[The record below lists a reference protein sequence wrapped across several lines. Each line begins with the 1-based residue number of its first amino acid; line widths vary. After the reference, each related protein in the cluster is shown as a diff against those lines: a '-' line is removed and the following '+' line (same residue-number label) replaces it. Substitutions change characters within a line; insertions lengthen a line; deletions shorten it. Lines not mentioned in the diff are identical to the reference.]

1 MSLENCG
8 EIMERLQP
16 SKKWIEKYENVKMLR
31 KSPINY
37 AECFEKTE
45 KQGVKVFVLD
55 MGEVN
60 FPSGEIL
67 VRDPLVWLGRS
78 EKPYLQTVPIGT
90 YRIET
95 LVAEMDENHYRYA
108 MSRIKFTEEKPV
120 IYYEALKGDEN
131 LDSVEEDSIF
141 GFAVDAGLATVVDIK
156 TRDAYCDFVDHWYE
170 ENTDSNI
177 YDDFFADA
185 FRRNAVENPLY
196 QREDGD
202 WINFRI
208 PNTELSV
215 PMIQSGFGDGLY
227 PVYFGYDENGELCD
241 IVIEY
246 IFVG

>member
-1 MSLENCG
+1 
-8 EIMERLQP
+8 MERLQP
-16 SKKWIEKYENVKMLR
+16 SKKWIEKYENVKMLL

-45 KQGVKVFVLD
+45 IQGVKVFVLD

-120 IYYEALKGDEN
+120 IYY
-131 LDSVEEDSIF
+131 
-141 GFAVDAGLATVVDIK
+141 
-156 TRDAYCDFVDHWYE
+156 
-170 ENTDSNI
+170 
-177 YDDFFADA
+177 
-185 FRRNAVENPLY
+185 
-196 QREDGD
+196 
-202 WINFRI
+202 
-208 PNTELSV
+208 
-215 PMIQSGFGDGLY
+215 
-227 PVYFGYDENGELCD
+227 
-241 IVIEY
+241 
-246 IFVG
+246 